1 MKSKH
6 LFLSLLLILL
16 LQSTLTS
23 PINTQSSPNES
34 VDSQGIFP
42 LGAKEI
48 AGLVLIV
55 IVAGLAN
62 TGGIG
67 GGTLLTSILI
77 MFFYYTENQ
86 ALAVVYGLV
95 FGGSLGNFINIVGR
109 RDAKTKKPLINY
121 DLALLCM
128 PTMVLGT
135 TVGVILGRMVAPI
148 VIILGIIIV
157 TTFTLL
163 KVFKKAKKQYAEE
176 TREKHNKYVPF
187 VNSDGDFNNERLIP
201 VTDSGDQGEI
211 DPKLADIL
219 KRERKLFP
227 KSKYGILFGLL
238 FTVMILSLFRG
249 SNNFDSIIGLSYCGV
264 GYWGIYVLTLV
275 LCLLIFF
282 FNRSI
287 LKKNIQA
294 KENFHHEVAQGD
306 FELSGE
312 STKKLTSLSGLAG
325 VLAGLL
331 GIGGGMVMNPTLL
344 SMGIPAQTV
353 AATSGFF
360 VVQTSFISLFQ
371 SLLYGDVPLKEEGFF
386 FLVSLIGSFG
396 VSLFLTWLMKKT
408 KRASLVLFAL
418 LAVLILSILVTP
430 IFEVWEN
437 INDLSKLVKF
447 KPIC

>member
-1 MKSKH
+1 MRHKH
-6 LFLSLLLILL
+6 LFLSLLITIL
-16 LQSTLTS
+16 LQSTLTVAPS
-23 PINTQSSPNES
+23 TQNNNES
-34 VDSQGIFP
+34 ESQGLFP
-42 LGAKEI
+42 LRAKEI

-86 ALAVVYGLV
+86 SLAIVYGLV

-148 VIILGIIIV
+148 VIILGIILV

-163 KVFKKAKKQYAEE
+163 KVFKKAKKQYADE
-176 TREKHNKYVPF
+176 TREKHSKYVPF
-187 VNSDGDFNNERLIP
+187 VNSDGDFNHERL
-201 VTDSGDQGEI
+201 VTVSDSGDQGEI
-211 DPKLADIL
+211 DPQVADIL

-227 KSKYGILFGLL
+227 KSKYGILIGLL
-238 FTVMILSLFRG
+238 FIVMILSLFRG

-264 GYWGIYVLTLV
+264 GYWGIYILTLV
-275 LCLLIFF
+275 FCLVIFF
-282 FNRSI
+282 FNLSI
-287 LKKNIQA
+287 LKKNMKA
-294 KENFHHEVAQGD
+294 KEHFHHEVAQGD
-306 FELSGE
+306 FELNDE
-312 STKKLTSLSGLAG
+312 STKKLTSLSGIAG

-344 SMGIPAQTV
+344 SMGIPSQTV

-386 FLVSLIGSFG
+386 FLVSLIGSFC
-396 VSLFLTWLMKKT
+396 VSLLLTWLMKKT

-418 LAVLILSILVTP
+418 LAVLVLSIVVTP

-437 INDLSKLVKF
+437 IDNLKKLVEF
-447 KPIC
+447 KSIC

>member
-1 MKSKH
+1 MKAKH
-6 LFLSLLLILL
+6 LLIFILLPIILASPSFSETEKESRGVFPLTVSEIIGLILIIL
-16 LQSTLTS
+16 
-23 PINTQSSPNES
+23 
-34 VDSQGIFP
+34 
-42 LGAKEI
+42 
-48 AGLVLIV
+48 
-55 IVAGLAN
+55 VAGLAN

-77 MFFYYTENQ
+77 MFFYYSENQ
-86 ALAVVYGLV
+86 ALAIVYSLV

-109 RDAKTKKPLINY
+109 KDPKTKKPLINY

-135 TVGVILGRMVAPI
+135 TIGVILGRMVAPI
-148 VIILGIIIV
+148 VLILGIVIV

-176 TREKHNKYVPF
+176 SIEKHGSYVSF
-187 VNSDGDFNNERLIP
+187 VNSDGDFNHEQMIP
-201 VTDSGDQGEI
+201 VSESEQQEV
-211 DPKLADIL
+211 DPELKKIL
-219 KRERKLFP
+219 EKERKRFP
-227 KSKYGILFGLL
+227 KTKYAILFGLL
-238 FTVMILSLFRG
+238 FTVMLFSLFRG
-249 SNNFDSIIGLSYCGV
+249 SQNFHSIIGLEYCGV
-264 GYWGIYVLTLV
+264 GYWSVYALTLV

-282 FNRSI
+282 LNRA
-287 LKKNIQA
+287 LLRKNIQVKEHSNYAAA
-294 KENFHHEVAQGD
+294 KGD
-306 FELSGE
+306 FELSGA
-312 STKKLTSLSGLAG
+312 STRKLTILSGGAG

-386 FLVSLIGSFG
+386 FVASLVGSFC

-418 LAVLILSILVTP
+418 IGVLVLSIVVTP
-430 IFEVWEN
+430 VFEIWEN
-437 INDLSKLVKF
+437 FDNLKKLVVF
-447 KPIC
+447 KSIC